1 MFFFLSFLI
10 LTDEG
15 AVIMEVNHDSKKVF
29 MEQMKILPAH
39 MMSVMVA
46 LSPSPEQVASRFQ
59 APIVTTYVDT
69 EKIRFDRFVSISCDF
84 IMLQHMSVA

>member
-1 MFFFLSFLI
+1 ML
-10 LTDEG
+10 DEG
-15 AVIMEVNHDSKKVF
+15 AVIMEVNHDSKKVYV
-29 MEQMKILPAH
+29 EQMKILPAH

-69 EKIRFDRFVSISCDF
+69 EKIKFERY
-84 IMLQHMSVA
+84 L

>member
-1 MFFFLSFLI
+1 
-10 LTDEG
+10 
-15 AVIMEVNHDSKKVF
+15 MEVNHDSKKVY

-69 EKIRFDRFVSISCDF
+69 EKIKFDRLDIFLKIIKLLILGGRRRC
-84 IMLQHMSVA
+84 